1 MCTWKQLT
9 KASHAIKGCLGLQ
22 WKYLLTRT
30 WEHTPWYIWLKGKP
44 FLLSRTFLSL
54 GRGTKSTI
62 TSSVKK
68 NKPHTRSFATLNSF
82 LPPSQ
87 PRKLHAQQSSS
98 PKGQEVK
105 CATGQLCQRHKTK
118 KKFKGKKSIMS
129 TNIPNSQNSTW
140 GMGFDLRQGEHDYT
154 NVSLILNPGIS
165 PPKVGTTLNRCPRVS
180 YEPYYGKK
188 WWVGAILIHFKLKDW
203 SPWLYWGN
211 FTLSLHKIKPFG
223 SQFPRFGKMGKK
235 NLINTKNACTWSF
248 QTGNGDKEHLI
259 QEIK

>member
-1 MCTWKQLT
+1 
-9 KASHAIKGCLGLQ
+9 
-22 WKYLLTRT
+22 
-30 WEHTPWYIWLKGKP
+30 
-44 FLLSRTFLSL
+44 
-54 GRGTKSTI
+54 
-62 TSSVKK
+62 
-68 NKPHTRSFATLNSF
+68 
-82 LPPSQ
+82 
-87 PRKLHAQQSSS
+87 
-98 PKGQEVK
+98 
-105 CATGQLCQRHKTK
+105 
-118 KKFKGKKSIMS
+118 MS

-180 YEPYYGKK
+180 YEPYYGKN

-223 SQFPRFGKMGKK
+223 SQFPHFGKTGKK

-248 QTGNGDKEHLI
+248 QTGNADKEHLI
-259 QEIK
+259 QEIKLKKTILLSYNPCQSVTTKTTSSEMLFHRHNSLKSTKQV